1 MAFAT
6 SSSRRARY
14 ALVNPVWS
22 FEGSTYFGCPDAHF
36 PLELLSARE
45 FLRAAGHE
53 VKLVD
58 AWMEG
63 LAPAEVSTRLEDFRP
78 DFLVLPT
85 APSYLFWRCPQPE
98 LRVPQQWIT
107 ALRPALSAEAK
118 VVIIGPHGSVT
129 PLATLEKTGADALLR
144 GEPDQTLP
152 QLATLPWEMI
162 PGCVWRE
169 TSGAVHTTP
178 GLGATDMRLVPTLDY
193 SDYPVERHHH
203 LHHIFPG
210 NGADHLHHGAEVE
223 FARGCPYA
231 CTFCNKTL
239 FRNKYRERELPA
251 VLAEIDQLIARGV
264 DYIYFIDEIFGVGKQ
279 VRTLLEELARR
290 PVSIGFQTRID
301 LWDEASIDLLGR
313 AHCVS
318 FECGIES
325 ITDEGR
331 DAMNKNC
338 RITTDRITELLIYA
352 KGRIPWVQANLIK
365 VPEDDPALVAA
376 WQANLKAHGVWVS
389 EPVPMFPFP
398 GSPEY
403 VTTFGAQPDEQA
415 WERAHEHYLQLF
427 ADKGWSDIQAAQ
439 PLTLAELES
448 RAEPA
453 AELACAS
460 C

>member
-1 MAFAT
+1 MK
-6 SSSRRARY
+6 Y
-14 ALVNPVWS
+14 ALVNPRWS
-22 FEGSTYFGCPDAHF
+22 FEGSTYFGCAEAHF

-45 FLRAAGHE
+45 MLRAAGQD
-53 VKLVD
+53 VLLID
-58 AWMEG
+58 AWMSD
-63 LAPAEVSTRLEDFRP
+63 LSPEVVRARLDEFGE
-78 DFLVLPT
+78 DFLVIPT

-98 LRVPQQWIT
+98 LRVPREWIA
-107 ALRPALSAEAK
+107 ALDRPASVKK
-118 VVIIGPHGSVT
+118 VVIGPHGSVT
-129 PLATLEKTGADALLR
+129 PLATLEKTGADVVLR

-152 QLATLPWEMI
+152 QLATLPWEMVA
-162 PGCVWRE
+162 GCIWRDG
-169 TSGAVHTTP
+169 SGKIRTTP
-178 GLGATDMRLVPTLDY
+178 GLGATDMRAVGTLDY
-193 SDYPVERHHH
+193 SDFPVERHHH

-223 FARGCPYA
+223 FARGCPYS

-251 VLAEIDQLIARGV
+251 VLAEIDQLLARGV

-279 VRTLLEELARR
+279 VRELLIELAKR

-301 LWDEASIDLLGR
+301 LWDEESLQLLAD

-331 DAMNKNC
+331 DAMNKKC

-352 KGRIPWVQANLIK
+352 KQRIPWVQANLIK
-365 VPEDDPALVAA
+365 VPEDDPAEVVA
-376 WQANLKAHGVWVS
+376 WQTNLKAHGVWVS

-403 VTTFGAQPDEQA
+403 VTTFGAQPDEGA
-415 WERAHEHYLQLF
+415 WERAHNHYLQLF
-427 ADKGWSDIQAAQ
+427 AEKGWSDIQEQQ
-439 PLTLAELES
+439 PKTLAELDGLVS
-448 RAEPA
+448 GKAAQAEP
-453 AELACAS
+453 ELICAS
-460 C
+460 S

>member
-1 MAFAT
+1 MRF
-6 SSSRRARY
+6 
-14 ALVNPVWS
+14 ALVNPAWS
-22 FEGSTYFGCPDAHF
+22 FAGSTYFGCAEPHF

-45 FLRAAGHE
+45 FLRASGHE
-53 VKLVD
+53 VLLVD
-58 AWMEG
+58 AWMSG
-63 LAPAEVSTRLEDFRP
+63 LTTDDVRKRLDAFDE
-78 DFLVLPT
+78 DFLVIPT

-98 LRVPQQWIT
+98 LRVPRRWI
-107 ALRPALSAEAK
+107 AALSRHSQK
-118 VVIIGPHGSVT
+118 VLIGPHGSVT
-129 PLATLEKTGADALLR
+129 PVATLRKTAADIVLR

-152 QLATLPWEMI
+152 QLATMPREMI
-162 PGCVWRE
+162 PGCCWMSEDGV
-169 TSGAVHTTP
+169 VHITP
-178 GLGATDMRLVPTLDY
+178 GLGATDMRAVPTLDY
-193 SDYPVERHHH
+193 SDYPVERHKH

-210 NGADHLHHGAEVE
+210 NGADHLHLGAEVE
-223 FARGCPYA
+223 FARGCPYS

-239 FRNKYRERELPA
+239 FRNKYRERQLHE

-279 VRTLLEELARR
+279 VRQLLEELAQR

-301 LWDEASIDLLGR
+301 LWDEDSIELLAR

-338 RITTDRITELLIYA
+338 RISTDRIADLLIKA
-352 KGRIPWVQANLIK
+352 RQRIPWVQANLIK
-365 VPEDDPALVAA
+365 VPEDDPMQVAA
-376 WQANLKAHGVWVS
+376 WQSRLKSHSVWVS

-415 WERAHEHYLQLF
+415 WERAHNFYLQLF
-427 ADKGWSDIQAAQ
+427 SERGWSDIQDQQ
-439 PLTLAELES
+439 PLSLQELES
-448 RAEPA
+448 SGFQQE
-453 AELACAS
+453 EFACES

>member
-1 MAFAT
+1 MRF
-6 SSSRRARY
+6 
-14 ALVNPVWS
+14 ALVNPRWS
-22 FEGSTYFGCPDAHF
+22 FEGSTYFGCPEPHF

-45 FLRAAGHE
+45 MLRAAGQD
-53 VKLVD
+53 VLLVD
-58 AWMEG
+58 AFMED
-63 LAPAEVSTRLEDFRP
+63 LTTDQVRARLEAFSE

-98 LRVPQQWIT
+98 LRVPKQWIA
-107 ALRPALSAEAK
+107 ALDRASK
-118 VVIIGPHGSVT
+118 SVVIGPHGSVT
-129 PLATLEKTGADALLR
+129 PLSTLEKTGADVVLR

-162 PGCVWRE
+162 AGCCWRDAK
-169 TSGAVHTTP
+169 GAIHTTP
-178 GLGATDMRLVPTLDY
+178 GLGATDMRALGPLDY
-193 SDYPVERHHH
+193 TDYPVERHTH

-210 NGADHLHHGAEVE
+210 NGADHLQHGAEVE

-239 FRNKYRERELPA
+239 FRNKYRERNLAA
-251 VLAEIDQLIARGV
+251 VLSEIDALLARGV

-279 VRTLLEELARR
+279 VRELLEALAQR

-301 LWDEASIDLLGR
+301 LWDEASIDLLAR

-318 FECGIES
+318 FECGVES

-338 RITTDRITELLIYA
+338 RISTNRITELLVYA
-352 KGRIPWVQANLIK
+352 KQRIPWVQANLIK
-365 VPEDDPALVAA
+365 TPEDDPALVAA
-376 WQANLKAHGVWVS
+376 WQEGLKARGVWVS

-403 VTTFGAQPDEQA
+403 VTTFGAQPDESA
-415 WERAHEHYLQLF
+415 WERAHSHYLQLF
-427 ADKGWSDIQAAQ
+427 ADKGYSDIQDQQ
-439 PLTLAELES
+439 PLSLQELEAG
-448 RAEPA
+448 RQV
-453 AELACAS
+453 ELACAS

>member
-1 MAFAT
+1 MKF
-6 SSSRRARY
+6 
-14 ALVNPVWS
+14 ALVNPKWT
-22 FEGSTYFGCPDAHF
+22 FEGSTYFGCAEPHL

-45 FLRAAGHE
+45 CLRAAGQE
-53 VKLVD
+53 VLLID
-58 AWMEG
+58 AWMED
-63 LAPAEVSTRLEDFRP
+63 LSPAQVRVRLDSFGE
-78 DFLVLPT
+78 DFLVIPT

-98 LRVPQQWIT
+98 LRVPHLWIEQ
-107 ALRPALSAEAK
+107 LSRPSK
-118 VVIIGPHGSVT
+118 SIVIGPHGSVT
-129 PLATLEKTGADALLR
+129 PIATLTKTRADIVLR

-152 QLATLPWEMI
+152 QLATTPWEMI
-162 PGCVWRE
+162 AGCCWRD
-169 TSGAVHTTP
+169 SDSVFHFSP
-178 GLGATDMRLVPTLDY
+178 GLGATDMRAIGPLDY
-193 SDYPVERHHH
+193 TDYPVERHTH

-239 FRNKYRERELPA
+239 FRNKYRERDLSA
-251 VLAEIDQLIARGV
+251 VLTEIDSLLARGV

-279 VRTLLEELARR
+279 VRTLLEELATR

-301 LWDEASIDLLGR
+301 LWNEDSLDLLAR

-325 ITDEGR
+325 ITDAGR

-338 RITTDRITELLIYA
+338 RIDTDRIADLLIYA
-352 KGRIPWVQANLIK
+352 KQRIPWVQANLIK
-365 VPEDDPALVAA
+365 VPEDDPAEVAR
-376 WQANLKAHGVWVS
+376 WQAHLKSRGVWVS

-415 WERAHEHYLQLF
+415 WERAHDFYLQIF
-427 ADKGWSDIQAAQ
+427 ADKGFSDIQAQQ
-439 PLTLAELES
+439 PLPLAELE
-448 RAEPA
+448 
-453 AELACAS
+453 CAS